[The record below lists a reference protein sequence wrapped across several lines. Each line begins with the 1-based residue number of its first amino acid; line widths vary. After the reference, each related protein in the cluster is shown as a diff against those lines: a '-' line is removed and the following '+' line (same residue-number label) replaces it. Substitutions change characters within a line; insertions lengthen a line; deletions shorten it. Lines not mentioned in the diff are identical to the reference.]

1 MSLFLKI
8 FFWFWGA
15 MVIIILSLMA
25 IQSTNQSKLGVP
37 SSQDPMAST
46 LLSYG
51 QGAVLI
57 YATGG
62 DDALQKYLTTID
74 KKVQVKAFLFDP
86 LGRELGQMPESR
98 RAPREVREI
107 VQKSVLAQGVQLDF
121 SESLVMAAQPVV
133 TDRGVFVFAGA
144 ILRTSPLAA
153 SYTRKTKVLLVASV
167 FFITGFFCYGLAIYL
182 AAPVGKI
189 RRAAQCIAG
198 GDLSARVQPNHFP
211 RGRDEIAGLAQDF
224 DAMAERLESLVAA
237 QNRLL
242 GDVSHELR
250 SPLTR
255 LNLSLELA
263 RRGDETKRLAA
274 FDRIE
279 RESGRLEALIG
290 ELLTLSR
297 LENGLR
303 AENLNKIVD
312 LSPLARDV
320 AADADFEAQ
329 NAGRGV
335 RVSFTGP
342 GEDLEQGVKVRGDA
356 ELLRRALENIARNAA
371 RHSGENTAVEIS
383 LRAEKDEWILGARD
397 RGPGVPE
404 AELEAIFRP
413 FYRVEGARERAETD
427 RGTGLGL
434 AIAERATSAHG
445 GKIGARNAE
454 DGGLIVEIRLPA
466 LK

>member
-8 FFWFWGA
+8 FLWFWGA

-25 IQSTNQSKLGVP
+25 VQSNNQSKMGAAP
-37 SSQDPMAST
+37 SQDPMANT

-51 QGAVLI
+51 QGAVLT
-57 YATGG
+57 YATSG
-62 DDALQKYLTTID
+62 DAGLQKYFTRID
-74 KKVQVKAFLFDP
+74 RQVQIKAFLFDP
-86 LGRELGQMPESR
+86 MGRELGQRPESR
-98 RAPREVREI
+98 RAPVEVREI
-107 VQKSVLAQGVQLDF
+107 VQKAVMAQGVRVDF
-121 SESLVMAAQPVV
+121 SESLLMAAQPVV
-133 TDRGVFVFAGA
+133 TDRGVFVFAA
-144 ILRTSPLAA
+144 LRTSSIAA
-153 SYTRKTKVLLVASV
+153 SYGRKTKVLLVASV
-167 FFITGFFCYGLAIYL
+167 FFITGLLGYGVAIYL

-189 RRAAQCIAG
+189 RRAAQSIAG

-211 RGRDEIAGLAQDF
+211 RGHDEIAGLAQDF

-303 AENLNKIVD
+303 AENLSKIVD
-312 LSPLARDV
+312 LLPLARDV
-320 AADADFEAQ
+320 ASDADFEAQ

-335 RVSFTGP
+335 RVSFTAPDGTQ
-342 GEDLEQGVKVRGDA
+342 ENGVKMRGDY

-371 RHSGENTAVEIS
+371 RHSAENTVVEIS
-383 LRAEKDEWILGARD
+383 LRAEKDEWILAARD

-434 AIAERATSAHG
+434 AIAERAASAHG
-445 GKIGARNAE
+445 GKISARNAE